1 MDYIEELN
9 VKGFIVLK
17 NAITTQENANA
28 RSCIQGQTMEYT
40 KMKTFIEEVM
50 LRRLSKNIN
59 ASISYGKFRVS
70 DNNNSIDAGAFHRD
84 IMPTSKSQTTLP
96 IYTCLCY
103 LDGTVM
109 ELIPG
114 THNNLVMSYGEAL
127 KTYQKKIRITVEPTD
142 LFIFNSSMIHRGIFT
157 ENLEHRRLI
166 QVFNC
171 FLNETHRLQYAS
183 QIICVPGNGSYSSVS
198 LALYKNPI
206 TGFVPNLFG
215 YFNAATGGGIS
226 NSESLKCPFDVSKY
240 RFYSSEGLC
249 ERIDIV
255 ENTMQKLNLYNLKDK
270 KNTLPIECM
279 KSYMYDRYER
289 QFMFYGLIVLLLTI
303 FVIYLLIKAISYVK
317 RSVSI
322 KKMINMTRSVKRFLR

>member
-1 MDYIEELN
+1 MGYIEELN
-9 VKGFIVLK
+9 SKGFLVLK
-17 NAITTQENANA
+17 NAITTQENAQA

-40 KMKTFIEEVM
+40 KMKVFIEETM
-50 LRRLSKNIN
+50 LKKLSTNIN
-59 ASISYGKFRVS
+59 ARISYGKFRVS

-84 IMPTSKSQTTLP
+84 IMPTTKSQTTLP
-96 IYTCLCY
+96 VYTCLCY

-114 THNNLVMSYGEAL
+114 SHNNLVMSYKEAL
-127 KTYQKKIRITVEPTD
+127 KTYQKKIRLIVEPTD

-171 FLNETHRLQYAS
+171 FLNDTHKIQYGE
-183 QIICVPGNGSYSSVS
+183 QILSTPGNGSYSSLS

-240 RFYSSEGLC
+240 TFYSSEGLC

-255 ENTMQKLNLYNLKDK
+255 ANTMQKLNLYYLKDK

-289 QFMFYGLIVLLLTI
+289 QFMFYGLIVLLLTGL
-303 FVIYLLIKAISYVK
+303 VIYMLIKGIYYVK
-317 RSVSI
+317 RSMSM
-322 KKMINMTRSVKRFLR
+322 KRMINMTRNVKRFLR